1 MMDVR
6 MEVLELLA
14 ENARLTIEQLAT
26 MLDLDEQEARR
37 LVEELEESHTIL
49 GYRTLVNWDKVQK
62 ERVTALIEVKVTPQ
76 RDVGFRA
83 VAERIGRFPEVKS
96 LHLMSGA
103 YDLAVFIE
111 GRTMQEVAFFV
122 ATKLA
127 PIDGVMSTTTHFV
140 LQTFKKEGIL
150 LEEAD
155 GDHRLVMSP

>member
-1 MMDVR
+1 MDVR

>member
-1 MMDVR
+1 MDR
-6 MEVLELLA
+6 QLEVLELLA

-26 MLDLDEQEARR
+26 MLNMSEEEARR
-37 LVEELEESHTIL
+37 LIGQLEESHIIF
-49 GYRTLVNWDKVQK
+49 GYRTLINWDKVGK

-76 RDVGFRA
+76 RDVGFQA
-83 VAERIGRFPEVKS
+83 VAERIGRFPEVKT

-127 PIDGVMSTTTHFV
+127 PIDGVTSTTTHFV
-140 LQTFKKEGIL
+140 LQTFKEEGIL
-150 LEEAD
+150 LEDGD

>member
-1 MMDVR
+1 

-62 ERVTALIEVKVTPQ
+62 ERVTALIAVKVTPQ